1 MRDGLG
7 AVQSVLVFGG
17 TSDIAESTLRRLVQ
31 RRARRVVLAGRDVD
45 RLGEIAEDLRA
56 RGATF
61 VECVPF
67 DALDTATHEAM
78 VDAVFDRVGDI
89 DLVLVAFGVLGE
101 QADAEQHATAAVDVA
116 RVNYLGAVSVLT
128 PTAERLQAQGHGT
141 IVVLSSV
148 AGERARESNYV
159 FGSTKAGLDAFA
171 QGLNDRLVGT
181 GANVMI
187 VRPGFVHTKMTA
199 GLKPA
204 PLAATPDSVAAAILD
219 GLATGR
225 TIVWVPRTLRPVMS
239 VLRHLPRPVFRRLAL

>member
-1 MRDGLG
+1 VRDGLG

-78 VDAVFDRVGDI
+78 VDAIFDRVGDI

-128 PTAERLQAQGHGT
+128 PTAQRLQAQGHGT

-159 FGSTKAGLDAFA
+159 YGSTKAGLDAFA

>member
-1 MRDGLG
+1 VRDGLG

-78 VDAVFDRVGDI
+78 VDAIFDRVGDI

-159 FGSTKAGLDAFA
+159 YGSTKAGLDAFA

>member
-78 VDAVFDRVGDI
+78 VDAIFDRVGDI

-159 FGSTKAGLDAFA
+159 YGSTKAGLDAFA

-219 GLATGR
+219 GRATGR
-225 TIVWVPRTLRPVMS
+225 TSVWVPRTLRPVMS

>member
-1 MRDGLG
+1 VRDGLG

-159 FGSTKAGLDAFA
+159 YGSTKAGLDAFA

>member
-78 VDAVFDRVGDI
+78 VDAIFDRVGDI

-159 FGSTKAGLDAFA
+159 YGSTKAGLDAFA

>member
-159 FGSTKAGLDAFA
+159 YGSTKAGLDAFA

>member
-31 RRARRVVLAGRDVD
+31 RRVRRVVLAGRDVD

-56 RGATF
+56 RGASS

-67 DALDTATHEAM
+67 DALDTATHEAL
-78 VDAVFDRVGDI
+78 VDDIFDRVGDI

-101 QADAEQHATAAVDVA
+101 QADAEQHTAAAVDVA

-128 PTAERLQAQGHGT
+128 PTAERLRSQGHGT
-141 IVVLSSV
+141 LVVLSSV

-159 FGSTKAGLDAFA
+159 YGSTKAGLDAFA
-171 QGLNDRLVGT
+171 QGLSDRLVGT

-187 VRPGFVHTKMTA
+187 VRPGFVHTKMTT

-204 PLAATPDSVAAAILD
+204 PLAATADAVAAAILD
-219 GLATGR
+219 GLAAGR

-239 VLRHLPRPVFRRLAL
+239 VLRHLPRPLFRRLAL

>member
-1 MRDGLG
+1 VRDGLG

-31 RRARRVVLAGRDVD
+31 HRTRRVVLAGRDVD

-56 RGATF
+56 RGATL

-67 DALDTATHEAM
+67 DAVDTASHEAL
-78 VDAVFDRVGDI
+78 VDDVFERVGDI

-101 QADAEQHATAAVDVA
+101 QADAEQHAAVAVDVA

-128 PTAERLQAQGHGT
+128 PTAEQLRSQGHGT
-141 IVVLSSV
+141 LVVLSSV

-159 FGSTKAGLDAFA
+159 YGSTKAGLDAFA
-171 QGLNDRLVGT
+171 QGLSDRLVGT
-181 GANVMI
+181 GASVMI
-187 VRPGFVHTKMTA
+187 VRPGFVHTKMTT

-204 PLAATPDSVAAAILD
+204 PLAATPDAVADAILD
-219 GLATGR
+219 GLAAGR

>member
-148 AGERARESNYV
+148 AGELARESNYV
-159 FGSTKAGLDAFA
+159 YGSTKAGLDAFA

>member
-159 FGSTKAGLDAFA
+159 YGSTKAGLDAFA
-171 QGLNDRLVGT
+171 QGLSDRLMGT
-181 GANVMI
+181 GAGVMI
-187 VRPGFVHTKMTA
+187 VRPGFVHTKMTT
-199 GLKPA
+199 GRKPA
-204 PLAATPDSVAAAILD
+204 PLAATPDAVADAIVD
-219 GLATGR
+219 GLAAGR
-225 TIVWVPRTLRPVMS
+225 TVVWVPRTLRPVMS

>member
-17 TSDIAESTLRRLVQ
+17 TSDIAEATLRRLVAH
-31 RRARRVVLAGRDVD
+31 RTRRVVLAGRDVD

-56 RGATF
+56 RGATL

-67 DALDTATHEAM
+67 DAVDTATHEAL
-78 VDAVFDRVGDI
+78 VDDVFERVGDI

-101 QADAEQHATAAVDVA
+101 QADAEQHAAAAVEVA

-128 PTAERLQAQGHGT
+128 PTAEQLRAQGHGT
-141 IVVLSSV
+141 LVVLSSV

-159 FGSTKAGLDAFA
+159 YGSTKAGLDAFA
-171 QGLNDRLVGT
+171 QGLSDRLVGT
-181 GANVMI
+181 GASVMI

-204 PLAATPDSVAAAILD
+204 PLAATPDAVADAILD
-219 GLATGR
+219 GLAAGR

>member
-78 VDAVFDRVGDI
+78 VDAIFDRVGDI

-128 PTAERLQAQGHGT
+128 PTAQRLQAQGHGT

-159 FGSTKAGLDAFA
+159 YGSTKAGLDAFA

>member
-1 MRDGLG
+1 MSEVPPNTSTDCTAPSPSRTG
-7 AVQSVLVFGG
+7 QS
-17 TSDIAESTLRRLVQ
+17 SWR

-78 VDAVFDRVGDI
+78 VDAIFDRVGDI

-159 FGSTKAGLDAFA
+159 YGSTKAGLDAFA

>member
-1 MRDGLG
+1 VRDGLG

-31 RRARRVVLAGRDVD
+31 RRTRRVVLAGRDVD
-45 RLGEIAEDLRA
+45 RLGETAEDLRA
-56 RGATF
+56 RGATL

-67 DALDTATHEAM
+67 DALDTTTHEAL
-78 VDAVFDRVGDI
+78 VDDIFDRVGDI

-101 QADAEQHATAAVDVA
+101 QADAEQRAAAAIDVA

-128 PTAERLQAQGHGT
+128 PTAERLRSQGHGT
-141 IVVLSSV
+141 LVVLSSV

-159 FGSTKAGLDAFA
+159 YGSTKAGLDAFA
-171 QGLNDRLVGT
+171 QGLSDRLMGT
-181 GANVMI
+181 GASVMI
-187 VRPGFVHTKMTA
+187 VRPGFVHTKMTT

-204 PLAATPDSVAAAILD
+204 PLAATPDAVATAILD
-219 GLATGR
+219 GLAAGR

>member
-7 AVQSVLVFGG
+7 AVQSALVFGG
-17 TSDIAESTLRRLVQ
+17 TSDIAEATLRRLVE
-31 RRARRVVLAGRDVD
+31 RRTRRIVLAGRDVD

-56 RGATF
+56 RGATL

-67 DALDTATHEAM
+67 DALDTTTHEAV
-78 VDAVFDRVGDI
+78 VDDVFDRVGDI

-101 QADAEQHATAAVDVA
+101 QADAEQRAAAAVDVA

-128 PTAERLQAQGHGT
+128 PTAERLRSQGHGA

-159 FGSTKAGLDAFA
+159 YGSTKAGLDAFA
-171 QGLNDRLVGT
+171 QGLSDRLAGT
-181 GANVMI
+181 GVSVMI
-187 VRPGFVHTKMTA
+187 VRPGFVHTKMTT

-204 PLAATPDSVAAAILD
+204 PLAATPEAVAEAICD
-219 GLATGR
+219 GLASGR
-225 TIVWVPRTLRPVMS
+225 TIVWVPGALRPVMS